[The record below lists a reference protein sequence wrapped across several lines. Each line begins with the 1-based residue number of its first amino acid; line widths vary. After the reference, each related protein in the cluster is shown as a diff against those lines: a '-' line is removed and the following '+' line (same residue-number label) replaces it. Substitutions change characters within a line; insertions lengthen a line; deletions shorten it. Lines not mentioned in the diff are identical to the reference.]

1 MPDFQFSLGLDPGF
15 AMPIQLDIPPTS
27 MDNFQYIPPPPAPY
41 PPQNMSTNTSV
52 LNEQDQ
58 KVFSQFLDQFY
69 VDPNMQIDPQPFS
82 LYTNS
87 HTFDEEQLRQSSI
100 LHSLDEQKKAYKD
113 NHIHLINSNHN
124 SNNISHI
131 GTTTT
136 TTTAMS
142 TTSSTGTNN
151 AINNNNNNNNH
162 SKPNAIYLQQSN
174 AVTAPYI
181 IRENVKEKQQE
192 QKQQSGS
199 TNTISNTNGNH
210 GNGKSGGAIRRGKSS
225 KELLTEEEKRNNHIA
240 SEQKRRSMIRSGFK
254 DLTEIVPT
262 LKNINNSKSTVLFKA
277 VDYIKYLEKRN
288 RNLREKIKNLEIR
301 VEVEGRMGVLGRPPQ
316 TQNHHVISSSSST
329 QAALLQHKTQQRQL
343 LELQEKLQHHQKLI
357 SQQQK
362 SFNDT
367 NSSSSF
373 WHSEKTK
380 NEYED
385 VVSA

>member
-82 LYTNS
+82 LYTNN

-113 NHIHLINSNHN
+113 NHIHLINSNQN

-131 GTTTT
+131 GTTT
-136 TTTAMS
+136 S
-142 TTSSTGTNN
+142 SSSTGTNN

-174 AVTAPYI
+174 AVAAPYI

-192 QKQQSGS
+192 QKQQYGS
-199 TNTISNTNGNH
+199 TNTMGSNTNGNH

-316 TQNHHVISSSSST
+316 AQNHHVISSSSST

-367 NSSSSF
+367 NSSSSSF